1 MNLAWILD
9 TVTCTETRRDDLCS
23 HPAAGRMLPLR
34 PSHPMCHAGCRLPHL
49 CWPPPVSSV
58 SISLLL
64 NLLSLVLQCWLC
76 RLEASLRPPPCPT
89 TSLAG
94 SVLVTHRMWRD
105 VVFYLFFF
113 PFQPTDTGISSLGT
127 RCHGNCTSS
136 QLQQQWG
143 RGISLT
149 QKAAGGACCDAWTNP
164 MGGHGFMG
172 QGGCRVPALILAAGS
187 AGCCSY
193 LPQLTAWVL
202 CPSGTE
208 TCSHPSW
215 VTFWG

>member
-9 TVTCTETRRDDLCS
+9 TVTCTETRRDDLYS

-105 VVFYLFFF
+105 VVFCFIYFFF
-113 PFQPTDTGISSLGT
+113 LSNPQTQGFHLWVPVAMATAHPASS
-127 RCHGNCTSS
+127 SS
-136 QLQQQWG
+136 SG
-143 RGISLT
+143 
-149 QKAAGGACCDAWTNP
+149 AGAS
-164 MGGHGFMG
+164 
-172 QGGCRVPALILAAGS
+172 R
-187 AGCCSY
+187 
-193 LPQLTAWVL
+193 
-202 CPSGTE
+202 
-208 TCSHPSW
+208 
-215 VTFWG
+215 

>member
-1 MNLAWILD
+1 
-9 TVTCTETRRDDLCS
+9 
-23 HPAAGRMLPLR
+23 MLPPCCWQDVALKTQPPNVPCR
-34 PSHPMCHAGCRLPHL
+34 MPPSPSLLATSCLLCKHL
-49 CWPPPVSSV
+49 SATQPPLSGSSV
-58 SISLLL
+58 LALQAGSI
-64 NLLSLVLQCWLC
+64 
-76 RLEASLRPPPCPT
+76 LEATAVPHHLSGWERFGDTPDVEGCC
-89 TSLAG
+89 
-94 SVLVTHRMWRD
+94 VL
-105 VVFYLFFF
+105 FYLFFF